1 MKKCYRKECCCRCKF
16 LVKIYKHPSNNLKC
30 ARGAISEF
38 FGYGCKCFSY
48 FDSFN
53 QNKIVFMNSK
63 HGACEMFTNNLRKK
77 DII

>member
-1 MKKCYRKECCCRCKF
+1 M
-16 LVKIYKHPSNNLKC
+16 N
-30 ARGAISEF
+30 GAISEF

-53 QNKIVFMNSK
+53 QNKIVFMNNK